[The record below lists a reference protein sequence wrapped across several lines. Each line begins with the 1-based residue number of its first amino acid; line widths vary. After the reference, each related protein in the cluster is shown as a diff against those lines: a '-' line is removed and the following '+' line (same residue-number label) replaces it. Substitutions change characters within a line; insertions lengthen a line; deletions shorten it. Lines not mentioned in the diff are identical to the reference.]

1 MRCPFSF
8 IPLSELEHPVVFR
21 NQRALVVYDAEHLLT
36 WLHTSRRNPVTN
48 ERLSPIS
55 PLSDLLLP
63 HRLPHT
69 TDAQLAATQR
79 LLVEQGSVLAV
90 VGAALAE
97 LFSVVLHLLL
107 TFFATAWMTL
117 IVVSCFT
124 VILDAVNELTRLEL
138 TRLDLTS
145 VDMSWSE
152 WMVRHQVMMVV
163 SFTRAYV
170 GMFHPLFAYIISIFH
185 GPDFITRTW
194 CNWLA
199 SVKAEPLFRNA
210 TGLGMDVL
218 LSVCG

>member
-1 MRCPFSF
+1 MRCPISF

-90 VGAALAE
+90 VSAAVAE

-107 TFFATAWMTL
+107 TSFTTAWMTL

-124 VILDAVNELTRLEL
+124 VVLDAVN
-138 TRLDLTS
+138 
-145 VDMSWSE
+145 
-152 WMVRHQVMMVV
+152 
-163 SFTRAYV
+163 
-170 GMFHPLFAYIISIFH
+170 
-185 GPDFITRTW
+185 
-194 CNWLA
+194 
-199 SVKAEPLFRNA
+199 
-210 TGLGMDVL
+210 
-218 LSVCG
+218 